1 MIKTIT
7 AVLFILIFIHQGSI
21 AKSIA
26 QTSHKKSPDRTKYF
40 VLEVNSKQYKTV
52 HVKLNGEKVYGINL
66 EIELYN
72 LKYEQQSLM
81 LFSILPTRSKPN
93 WKPIRLHEITP
104 NAIDFAVL
112 KDLLERRFKAYNNSG
127 GYDADQIKT
136 KDIKLII
143 KRNDQYFIA
152 ENSMLEYFKIIEQPL
167 VFPNSMGNA
176 FINIKS
182 PTITVKEFEDKYKA
196 AYKENSANAFVSK
209 KISGNTSLLTPL
221 QKPLLFLSGS
231 STLFGHQ
238 IYHFWQFTSWPYA
251 DSSNSQ
257 RGIDRFAY
265 DPALGIIGGSFDAW
279 ISWNYR
285 IDENVIHNNYLQ
297 EKIILPASIKDIV
310 VYN

>member
-1 MIKTIT
+1 MVKTIT
-7 AVLFILIFIHQGSI
+7 IAILILFCVRHGSS
-21 AKSIA
+21 AESMGCTGYKM
-26 QTSHKKSPDRTKYF
+26 SPEKTKYF
-40 VLEVNSKQYKTV
+40 VLEVNSKDYKTV
-52 HVKLNGEKVYGINL
+52 HVKLNGDKIYGINL

-72 LKYEQQSLM
+72 LKYKQQSLI
-81 LFSILPTRSKPN
+81 LFSVLSSRSKPS

-104 NAIDFAVL
+104 NLIDFDSL
-112 KDLLERRFKAYNNSG
+112 KALLERRFSAYNNSG
-127 GYDADQIKT
+127 GYDTDQIKT
-136 KDIKLII
+136 QDIKLII
-143 KRNDQYFIA
+143 KRDDQYFIA
-152 ENSMLEYFKIIEQPL
+152 ENSLLEYFKIIEQDL

-182 PTITVKEFEDKYKA
+182 PLITVKEFEDKYKL
-196 AYKENSANAFVSK
+196 AYKENSPNAFVSK

-221 QKPLLFLSGS
+221 QKPLLFMSGS

-238 IYHFWQFTSWPYA
+238 LYNFWQFNSWPYA

-285 IDENVIHNNYLQ
+285 IDANVIHSNYIQ

-310 VYN
+310 VYH

>member
-7 AVLFILIFIHQGSI
+7 AVLFILICIPHGSM

-26 QTSHKKSPDRTKYF
+26 HNNHKKSPGITKYF
-40 VLEVNSKQYKTV
+40 ILEVNNKQYKTV
-52 HVKLNGEKVYGINL
+52 KIKLNGEKVYEINT

-72 LKYEQQSLM
+72 LKYEQQSLI
-81 LFSILPTRSKPN
+81 LFSILPTKSKPN
-93 WKPIRLHEITP
+93 WKPVSLPELMP
-104 NAIDFAVL
+104 NVIDFDSL
-112 KDLLERRFKAYNNSG
+112 KDILETRFKAYNNSG
-127 GYDADQIKT
+127 GYDTDQIKT
-136 KDIKLII
+136 QDIKLII
-143 KRNDQYFIA
+143 KRNDQYLMA

-196 AYKENSANAFVSK
+196 AYQESSPNAFASK

-238 IYHFWQFTSWPYA
+238 IYNFWQFTSWPYA
-251 DSSNSQ
+251 DSANSQ

-285 IDENVIHNNYLQ
+285 IDENVIQNNYIQ

-310 VYN
+310 LYN